1 MRLNTWS
8 YRLLVLIIVA
18 ISYNYSLAHDN
29 SKLAKTISKRYP
41 VAPGSSLGL
50 NNKYGDV
57 IVKSW
62 DKDSMAITVSITA
75 FGKDDQAAERLLDRT
90 EIQFMLVGSGVQVS
104 TQLSKSDGWMRDFWN
119 ELSGY
124 SQTIISK
131 DQLTINYQVYIPE
144 DLDLEV
150 YNKYG
155 NVFLDDRLGTTRID
169 VSNGNFKAEELLGE
183 NYLSFKFGNADIS
196 KLVNGDVLLKSAELN
211 LGQASTLN
219 VQSNSST
226 ILIDQVGKI
235 KFTSRTDKITIR
247 NSKEIAGQT
256 SFSKVQIRELT
267 GSLDLDTN
275 YGSLELESIDPGFSE
290 ILVHGN
296 STDVDLRFD
305 NMAHFNTRIVAKEGK
320 FELPA
325 DHGLKQVYTDGTE
338 KFVKSSGSLGR
349 PKSNPGEVNIDAQGG
364 KVQVHFVPFDAHSSK

>member
-1 MRLNTWS
+1 
-8 YRLLVLIIVA
+8 
-18 ISYNYSLAHDN
+18 
-29 SKLAKTISKRYP
+29 
-41 VAPGSSLGL
+41 
-50 NNKYGDV
+50 
-57 IVKSW
+57 
-62 DKDSMAITVSITA
+62 
-75 FGKDDQAAERLLDRT
+75 
-90 EIQFMLVGSGVQVS
+90 
-104 TQLSKSDGWMRDFWN
+104 
-119 ELSGY
+119 
-124 SQTIISK
+124 
-131 DQLTINYQVYIPE
+131 
-144 DLDLEV
+144 
-150 YNKYG
+150 
-155 NVFLDDRLGTTRID
+155 
-169 VSNGNFKAEELLGE
+169 
-183 NYLSFKFGNADIS
+183 
-196 KLVNGDVLLKSAELN
+196 
-211 LGQASTLN
+211 
-219 VQSNSST
+219 
-226 ILIDQVGKI
+226 VGKI
-235 KFTSRTDKITIR
+235 KFNSRTDKITIR

-364 KVQVHFVPFDAHSSK
+364 KVQVHFAPFDAHSSK